1 MEERDDEGEDSVRG
15 EHPGQGGALL
25 VDVGDDIGVGEADAF
40 DEAGGAGGEADEG
53 DAAGGRW
60 EGSRASEGRGGG
72 VADDGL
78 DGEGAG

>member
-1 MEERDDEGEDSVRG
+1 MDVRDDIRVR
-15 EHPGQGGALL
+15 
-25 VDVGDDIGVGEADAF
+25 EADAF

-53 DAAGGRW
+53 DAVGGRW
-60 EGSRASEGRGGG
+60 EGSRAGEGRGGG